1 MKKVLIVMLST
12 LSVYSVVAQ
21 DKSVQELRDEASRTI
36 KKDPNDTIPKIWKIG
51 GTLRFTM
58 TQGYQNNWAA
68 GGDKNTLGLTSFFSG
83 YAFYKKGKNSWDNTL
98 DLAFGFLSTTSLGS
112 RKSDDRIDLLSKYG
126 YDIGKNWY
134 ISGLVNFRT
143 QFAPGYAY
151 PSTQGVP
158 PVLTS
163 EFLAPA
169 YLVVAPGF
177 NWMPNKDFSFFISP
191 ATLRWTF
198 VKNDSLSAQGAYG
211 VDTGKTVLLQFGA
224 YSSITYSHKINPNVV
239 FSSRLDLFSNYEHD
253 PQDVDVNWINV
264 LAVKVSGIITM
275 TASFNLI
282 YDNDIKTVKPD
293 GAPGGA
299 AAQIQELL
307 GIGVQLKL

>member
-1 MKKVLIVMLST
+1 MKRILIVTASVLCL
-12 LSVYSVVAQ
+12 LSVCAQ
-21 DKSVQELRDEASRTI
+21 DKSVQELKSEASRTI
-36 KKDPNDTIPKIWKIG
+36 TKDPNDTIPKVWKIG
-51 GTLRFTM
+51 GVLRFTM
-58 TQGYQNNWAA
+58 TQGYQDNWAA
-68 GGDKNTLGLTSFFSG
+68 GGDKNTVGLSSFFSG
-83 YAFYKKGKNSWDNTL
+83 YAFYKKGKHSWDNTL

-112 RKSDDRIDLLSKYG
+112 RKSDDRIDLFSKYG

-134 ISGLVNFRT
+134 LSGLVNFRT

-151 PSTQGVP
+151 PTQPGTQ

-163 EFLAPA
+163 DFLAPA
-169 YLVVAPGF
+169 YLIVSPGM

-198 VKNDSLSAQGAYG
+198 VKNDSLSAEGAYG
-211 VDTGKTVLLQFGA
+211 VDTGKTVKLQFGA
-224 YSSITYSHKINPNVV
+224 YSTISYSHKINPNVV
-239 FSSRLDLFSNYEHD
+239 FSSRLDLFSDYEHN

-282 YDNDIKTVKPD
+282 YDNDIKTVTIY
-293 GAPGGA
+293 GTPGGA